1 MNDVLDNR
9 CLLVVAAF
17 LLDFLIGD
25 PERFFH
31 PMRLIGRWITAA
43 ENWIRPRI
51 SNDHVGGVVLAV
63 LVIGSTGLAVHGF
76 LSLAGCIGPWAK
88 AVVSVYFLYAALSC
102 RSLATEVRKVLTS
115 LKKREWT
122 GARGNLSRIVGRDTR
137 DMDEEQ
143 MLRATV
149 ETTAESTLDGIVSV
163 LFYAFVGGPVLAMMF
178 KAVSTLDS
186 MVGYKNER
194 YEAFGWASA
203 RLDDALNYLPA
214 RISSL
219 LVVVSSL
226 VLGLRP
232 LRALKSVIRDAHHQP
247 SPNSGYPEAAFA
259 GALGIQLGGENS
271 YQGRRVRKALLGDA
285 VHPLSLGIAQKAV
298 KLMFVTSFAALLS
311 GVLISSVW
319 PDDGLSAAQTQAR
332 LEAIVMVPYRRVPDG
347 TISTQKRTSLRKI
360 ATRSQKTYRYE
371 YLREDSASK
380 TDGYADEKI
389 FREWSRDASLR
400 SAWRK
405 RCEALKNLASQAHPS
420 YAWALRFYRDA
431 FESLAN
437 NRFGRFQHLYRK
449 AQERLP

>member
-1 MNDVLDNR
+1 MNSVLDNR
-9 CLLVVAAF
+9 CLLIVAAF

-25 PERFFH
+25 PEWFFH
-31 PMRLIGRWITAA
+31 PMRLIGRLIAKA
-43 ENWIRPRI
+43 EGWIRPRI
-51 SNDHVGGVVLAV
+51 ANDYAGGVVLAV
-63 LVIGSTGLAVHGF
+63 LVIGCTGFAVHGL
-76 LSLAGCIGPWAK
+76 LSLAASIGPWAK
-88 AVVSVYFLYAALSC
+88 AAATVYFLYAAISC
-102 RSLATEVRKVLTS
+102 RSLAVEVSIVLTC
-115 LKKREWT
+115 LEKREWT
-122 GARGNLSRIVGRDTR
+122 RARGNLSRIVGRDTQ

-163 LFYAFVGGPVLAMMF
+163 LFYAFLGGPVLAMMF
-178 KAVSTLDS
+178 KAASTLDS

-194 YEAFGWASA
+194 YKAFGWASA

-219 LVVVSSL
+219 LVAISCW

-232 LRALKSVIRDAHHQP
+232 LRALKSVIRDAHQQP

-259 GALGIQLGGENS
+259 GALGVQLGGENS

-311 GVLISSVW
+311 GVLISSAW
-319 PDDGLSAAQTQAR
+319 PDGALSAAQTQAR

-347 TISTQKRTSLRKI
+347 TISIQKRTSLRKI
-360 ATRSQKTYRYE
+360 GTRSQKIYRYE
-371 YLREDSASK
+371 YLQEDNPSK
-380 TDGYADEKI
+380 IDGYADEKI

-400 SAWRK
+400 RAWQK

-437 NRFGRFQHLYRK
+437 HRFGRFQRLYRK